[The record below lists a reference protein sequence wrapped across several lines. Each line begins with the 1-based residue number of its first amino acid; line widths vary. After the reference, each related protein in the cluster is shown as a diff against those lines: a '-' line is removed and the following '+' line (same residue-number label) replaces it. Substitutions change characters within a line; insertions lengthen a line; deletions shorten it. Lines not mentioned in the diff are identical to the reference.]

1 MEGGSNHR
9 QELGKTGEDLACRYL
24 ESKGHRILERNYRSG
39 HLEID
44 IISLDADGI
53 HFVEV
58 KTRRDSI
65 QAPPQDNVGK
75 VKQDRIVKARLQL
88 DFLRSYAMYERVD
101 KALNNV
107 EKIVDNFMFSSKA
120 SSLELGEKQNII
132 REISNLV
139 KERLKTEY
147 AEYNEQLCLT
157 MLKYCDNFMLKEGQA
172 RITRENYTQLD
183 FSKAP
188 KDWWS

>member
-9 QELGKTGEDLACRYL
+9 KELGKTGEDLACRYL

-75 VKQDRIVKARLQL
+75 VKQDRIVKA
-88 DFLRSYAMYERVD
+88 A
-101 KALNNV
+101 
-107 EKIVDNFMFSSKA
+107 
-120 SSLELGEKQNII
+120 
-132 REISNLV
+132 
-139 KERLKTEY
+139 
-147 AEYNEQLCLT
+147 
-157 MLKYCDNFMLKEGQA
+157 LKYLNSGKGKPDGDLECQFDVVA
-172 RITRENYTQLD
+172 ITFRTDKVDIEWLPNAFIPIYY
-183 FSKAP
+183 
-188 KDWWS
+188 